1 MMTAFMS
8 YLLLDNDTSGRFQA
22 LIAAAV
28 FRKEPV
34 RWISSPALITLDGR
48 RLSRLYR
55 NRSTPSIGLRAIV
68 VPLSMHWLSR
78 SPVRG
83 GSHSRLSWNGPD
95 CRHGGYGARD
105 AAIEKKD
112 VLKARGYAWSPGEF
126 GRPKCWYRD
135 VRDSEKL
142 AEASW
147 LRANVIGA
155 DQALWALRI
164 TARDRYS
171 DRCWHRGEPLSIS

>member
-95 CRHGGYGARD
+95 CRHGGYGRGMLPSRRRMSSRPEVTPGAPESSGDPNAGIATWRTLIEREARQVYR
-105 AAIEKKD
+105 ARIERQD
-112 VLKARGYAWSPGEF
+112 SPRVMPLRRHLATVRSLRL
-126 GRPKCWYRD
+126 GRSAVW
-135 VRDSEKL
+135 
-142 AEASW
+142 
-147 LRANVIGA
+147 IG
-155 DQALWALRI
+155 R
-164 TARDRYS
+164 
-171 DRCWHRGEPLSIS
+171 